1 MIDKVFET
9 RLIYNRRKPE
19 YLQITIFYENSFH
32 LFERFENIQEK
43 GISILG
49 LIKKES
55 PQFQWQH
62 PNYYD
67 FSNSKLIKM
76 KDSSK
81 WEHNKKPLVL
91 IVDNLNVIV
100 ESSYVGDGRFKLT
113 QNIFQHL
120 DQYISYGTLGVYG
133 PNDRFI
139 EKNLN
144 KETSFGPIKFTLSFE
159 HFYEYEQDYSPYSI
173 SILRDAY
180 LTITEETKELKDCQL
195 INLGV
200 KICSLMSFYWEKP
213 IDFFFSQVRISDT
226 GDYRTK
232 EVLKYSDNELDKS
245 SNFLLKAQFET
256 FYEFVESI
264 DYEKFIT
271 NSDILQELIPRITK
285 AKEIDN
291 ISSFMIL
298 YNIIEKIRNYFLENP
313 IDGKP
318 FIIKEEFEFSNGKKS
333 TDKYI
338 KNKIKEIQEIVVESD
353 KEEFDKKASDKVT
366 FIRKTGLK
374 DQFNSLI
381 TYLELNSSNYEID
394 FIYLIKIRNSIYH
407 GKLPKEDIRPYIT
420 QMNILIYDM
429 ILKTITK

>member
-1 MIDKVFET
+1 MIDKVFDT

-19 YLQITIFYENSFH
+19 YIQITIFYDNSFH
-32 LFERFENIQEK
+32 LFERFENIQGK
-43 GISILG
+43 GISILE

-55 PQFQWQH
+55 PKFKWQH
-62 PNYYD
+62 PDYYD
-67 FSNSKLIKM
+67 FSHSKIIEI
-76 KDSSK
+76 KDSSS

-100 ESSYVGDGRFKLT
+100 ESRYAGDGRFKIT

-120 DQYISYGTLGVYG
+120 DQYIRYGSLGLYT
-133 PNDRFI
+133 PDDRFI

-144 KETSFGPIKFTLSFE
+144 KETSFGPIKFILSFD
-159 HFYEYEQDYSPYSI
+159 HSYNQNYTPYSI
-173 SILRDAY
+173 TILRDAY
-180 LTITEETKELKDCQL
+180 LTITEGTNELNDNQL
-195 INLGV
+195 IDLGI
-200 KICSLMSFYWEKP
+200 KICSLMSLYWEKQV
-213 IDFFFSQVRISDT
+213 DFFSAQIRINKT
-226 GDYRTK
+226 GDYKTR
-232 EVLKYSDNELDKS
+232 EVLKYCDNELDKS
-245 SNFLLKAQFET
+245 STFLLKNQFET
-256 FYEFVESI
+256 FYELVKEI

-271 NSDILQELIPRITK
+271 NSELLQEVIPRIIK

-313 IDGKP
+313 LDDKP
-318 FIIKEEFEFSNGKKS
+318 FIIKEEFQFSKGKGS

-338 KNKIKEIQEIVVESD
+338 KNKIKEITEIVIGSD
-353 KEEFDKKASDKVT
+353 KEEFDKIASDKVT

-381 TYLELNSSNYEID
+381 NYLELNSSSYEID
-394 FIYLIKIRNSIYH
+394 FIELIKIRNSIYH
-407 GKLPKEDIRPYIT
+407 GKLPKEDISHYIN

>member
-1 MIDKVFET
+1 LIDKVFDT

-19 YLQITIFYENSFH
+19 YIQITIFYDNSFH
-32 LFERFENIQEK
+32 LFERFENIQGK
-43 GISILG
+43 GISILE

-55 PQFQWQH
+55 PKFKWQH
-62 PNYYD
+62 PDYYD
-67 FSNSKLIKM
+67 FSHSKIIEI
-76 KDSSK
+76 KDSSS

-100 ESSYVGDGRFKLT
+100 ESRYAGDGRFKIT

-120 DQYISYGTLGVYG
+120 DQYIRYGSLGLYT
-133 PNDRFI
+133 PDDRFI

-144 KETSFGPIKFTLSFE
+144 KETSFGPIKFILSFD
-159 HFYEYEQDYSPYSI
+159 HSYNQNYTPYSI
-173 SILRDAY
+173 TILRDAY
-180 LTITEETKELKDCQL
+180 LTITEGTNELNDNQL
-195 INLGV
+195 IDLGI
-200 KICSLMSFYWEKP
+200 KICSLMSLYWEKQV
-213 IDFFFSQVRISDT
+213 DFFSAQIRINKT
-226 GDYRTK
+226 GDYKTR
-232 EVLKYSDNELDKS
+232 EVLKYCDNELDKS
-245 SNFLLKAQFET
+245 STFLLKNQFET
-256 FYEFVESI
+256 FYELVKEI

-271 NSDILQELIPRITK
+271 NSELLQEVIPRIIK

-313 IDGKP
+313 LDDKP
-318 FIIKEEFEFSNGKKS
+318 FIIKEEFQFSKGKGS

-338 KNKIKEIQEIVVESD
+338 KNKIKEITEIVIGSD
-353 KEEFDKKASDKVT
+353 KEEFDKIASDKVT

-381 TYLELNSSNYEID
+381 NYLELNSSSYEID
-394 FIYLIKIRNSIYH
+394 FIELIKIRNSIYH
-407 GKLPKEDIRPYIT
+407 GKLPKEDISHYIN